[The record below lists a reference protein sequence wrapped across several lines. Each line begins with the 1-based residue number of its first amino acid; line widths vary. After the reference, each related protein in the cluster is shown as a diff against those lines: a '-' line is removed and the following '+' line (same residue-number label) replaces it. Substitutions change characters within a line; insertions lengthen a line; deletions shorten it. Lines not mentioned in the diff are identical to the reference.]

1 MKKQF
6 LLILILLISFTSINT
21 LKAQSISKEII
32 DQFFL
37 IYEQEPQKAV
47 DYIFSTNKWI
57 SEESQEGID
66 NVKDKLENFLGL
78 VGEYYGYDLITK
90 KNVGENYEL
99 WSYIIKYDRQ
109 PLRFTFVLYRP
120 KDKWQLQNFQ
130 FDDNLGDELKDA
142 GKIYN
147 LN

>member
-1 MKKQF
+1 M
-6 LLILILLISFTSINT
+6 SRN
-21 LKAQSISKEII
+21 LK
-32 DQFFL
+32 
-37 IYEQEPQKAV
+37 KAV